1 MTLYSLK
8 NNIILARRTSICQN
22 YPLDFVAYCYSVALK
37 IGSSFI
43 NYPNYSFCLF
53 YKGFQCSEDFYDGLL
68 EDDSLYDEEATSL
81 SSSAAIIELLTTLFE
96 YLKAAL
102 LPCYTEL

>member
-22 YPLDFVAYCYSVALK
+22 YPLDFVAYCYSVAL
-37 IGSSFI
+37 ITGSSFI

-68 EDDSLYDEEATSL
+68 EDDSL
-81 SSSAAIIELLTTLFE
+81 
-96 YLKAAL
+96 
-102 LPCYTEL
+102 